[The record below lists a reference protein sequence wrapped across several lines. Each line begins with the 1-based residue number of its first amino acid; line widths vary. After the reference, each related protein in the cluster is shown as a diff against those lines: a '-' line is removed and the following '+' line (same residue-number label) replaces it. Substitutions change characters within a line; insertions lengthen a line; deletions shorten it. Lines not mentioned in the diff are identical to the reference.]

1 VSPLAAALAALV
13 LASWIYQLVAA
24 AAVRRLFRGA
34 AEEVPAGPYPP
45 VSILKPV
52 RGADPEEL
60 ERLASF
66 CAQDYPAYE
75 VVFGVA
81 ERSDPAV
88 GLIEALRCRHPDV
101 RLRLLVDPPRPRG
114 ANRKACL
121 LDALAR
127 AADAEVLVAADA
139 DMRAGPDHLRR
150 VVSALGRPGVALVT
164 CPYVGAEPRS
174 LWARLEALSMGVGFL
189 PAAVLA
195 ARLGVAFAMGATVAL
210 RRTDLD
216 RIGGFAAL
224 KDYLAD
230 DFQLGARVAGPGRRV
245 VLCPVALRSG
255 LGRTTARELWD
266 RELRWS
272 RCARLGRPSGNLGY
286 GVSFTL
292 PLALAF
298 LAVER
303 GAMGAG
309 VLLASLALRFAAAGL
324 VARATGDAEALRALP
339 LLPVRELLSA
349 AVWAAGLVGRRV
361 VWRGEAFRV
370 DRAGVLHPLSTPW
383 PRRPAPANDPLSSA
397 RDHVSR

>member
-13 LASWIYQLVAA
+13 LASWTYQLVAA

-34 AEEVPAGPYPP
+34 RGDAPAGPFPP

-52 RGADPEEL
+52 RGAEPGDL
-60 ERLASF
+60 ERLGSF

-88 GLIEALRCRHPDV
+88 GLIEALRRRHPGARV
-101 RLRLLVDPPRPRG
+101 RLIIDPPRPRG

-139 DMRAGPDHLRR
+139 DMRVGPDYLRR
-150 VVSALGRPGVALVT
+150 VVNALDRPGVALVT
-164 CPYVGAEPRS
+164 CPYVGAAPRS
-174 LWARLEALSMGVGFL
+174 LWARLEALHMGVGFL

-195 ARLGVAFAMGATVAL
+195 ARLGVAFAMGSTVAL
-210 RRTDLD
+210 RRADLD

-224 KDYLAD
+224 KDHLAD

-255 LGRTTARELWD
+255 LGRTTARALWD

-272 RCARLGRPSGNLGY
+272 RCARLGRPAGNLGY
-286 GVSFTL
+286 GVTFTF

-298 LAVER
+298 LAVQR
-303 GAMGAG
+303 GAVGAAA
-309 VLLASLALRFAAAGL
+309 LLASLAVRFAAAVR
-324 VARATGDAEALRALP
+324 VARTTGDAEALRALP
-339 LLPVRELLSA
+339 LLPARELLSA
-349 AVWAAGLVGRRV
+349 AVWGAGLVGRRV
-361 VWRGEAFRV
+361 VWRDEAFRV
-370 DRAGVLHPLSTPW
+370 DRAGVLHPLSTPH
-383 PRRPAPANDPLSSA
+383 PAPANDPLGSA